1 MFTGTGKEN
10 SPLERTGFATK
21 SSYLRTLVATY
32 HHGAQKVTFPFALG
46 EHTIA
51 DLNINEF
58 ISNVYLVDEQG
69 RRILRQDVHY
79 KFPYTSLIQHLPN
92 ARYITLNIHEDALW
106 AYVVKAVQD
115 MKIIRIDSEE
125 IGMTSLLLGAG
136 RLRKGDPIDMTA
148 GIVMHIQPG
157 DSVSTGDNLMTLYS
171 TVCSDFSD
179 AAVRALNAIDFESV
193 NCHKP
198 LT

>member
-106 AYVVKAVQD
+106 AGYGALTSLSDVRHITYDLKEK
-115 MKIIRIDSEE
+115 KIIESGS
-125 IGMTSLLLGAG
+125 GMKLIP
-136 RLRKGDPIDMTA
+136 R
-148 GIVMHIQPG
+148 
-157 DSVSTGDNLMTLYS
+157 
-171 TVCSDFSD
+171 
-179 AAVRALNAIDFESV
+179 
-193 NCHKP
+193 
-198 LT
+198 